1 MNNYNKIIAPNVED
15 LIKKNYNLV
24 KKIAWHLHGRVHSII
39 EVDDL
44 IQIGMLGLISAAQN
58 YKHQE
63 NASFAS
69 YASLRIK
76 GEILDYLRKNSNLCR
91 STIKMKKLT
100 ETVVD
105 DLNKKLGRN
114 PFTTEIAKELGIEH
128 EKFLQWEAAF
138 QASTIKNIDDIYDEF
153 SVWFTSDIDNPEQN
167 FNNKELR
174 KVLKESLSILDKKQ
188 LILIQL
194 YYVEELNIYEIA
206 KIMNVSTGRVS
217 QIKSTTINLIRSKV
231 RELLEY
237 SHE

>member
-1 MNNYNKIIAPNVED
+1 MNNYHKIIAPRIED

-24 KKIAWHLHGRVHSII
+24 KKIAWYLHGRVHSII
-39 EVDDL
+39 EVEDL
-44 IQIGMLGLISAAQN
+44 IQIGMVGLISAAHN

-105 DLNKKLGRN
+105 DLHKKLGRN
-114 PFTTEIAKELGIEH
+114 PFTTEIADELNIEH

-153 SVWFTSDIDNPEQN
+153 SVWFTSEIDNPEQN
-167 FNNKELR
+167 YNNKELR
-174 KVLKESLSILDKKQ
+174 MVLKKSLSTLDKKQ
-188 LILIQL
+188 LLLIQL

-217 QIKSTTINLIRSKV
+217 QIKSNAINLIRSKV

>member
-1 MNNYNKIIAPNVED
+1 MNNYNKIIAPRVED

-24 KKIAWHLHGRVHSII
+24 KKIAWYLHGRVHSII
-39 EVDDL
+39 EVEDL
-44 IQIGMLGLISAAQN
+44 IQIGMIGLISAAQN

-100 ETVVD
+100 ETVID
-105 DLNKKLGRN
+105 DLHKKLGRN
-114 PFTTEIAKELGIEH
+114 PFTTEIANELNIEH

-153 SVWFTSDIDNPEQN
+153 SVWFTSEIDNPEQN
-167 FNNKELR
+167 YNNKELR
-174 KVLKESLSILDKKQ
+174 MVLKDSLSILDKKQ
-188 LILIQL
+188 LLLIQL

-217 QIKSTTINLIRSKV
+217 QIKSSAINLIRSKV
-231 RELLEY
+231 KELLEHNY
-237 SHE
+237 E